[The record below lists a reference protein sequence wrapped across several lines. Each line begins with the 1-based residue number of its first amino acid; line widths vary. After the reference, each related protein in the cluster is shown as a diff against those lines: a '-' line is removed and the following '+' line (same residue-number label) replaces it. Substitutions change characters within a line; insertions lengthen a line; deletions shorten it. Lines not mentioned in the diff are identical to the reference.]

1 MGDKNLED
9 VRRADARQ
17 DPRYFRP
24 PEAASPSRESGEQGM
39 PLGRPPGALAAP
51 NRLKGY
57 ALATLAALCWATG
70 GLTAKWLFTPLT
82 PVTASWAF
90 PPLGIAIDPLD
101 LSGAR
106 ALAAAV
112 LIMVYLAL
120 ADRRA
125 LRIQVRDLPF
135 LAVFG
140 VFGLAA
146 VHFTYFKTLSLTGV
160 ATAILLE
167 YLAPILVLVFSV
179 VFLRERPS
187 WRLPVAVLLSVGG
200 CALVAGAVGGGV
212 RISAAGLAWGL
223 TSAFFFALYTL
234 LGKYAAGRY
243 GPWTLLAYGLVAAT
257 LFWFA
262 YLGPA
267 RIFGV
272 FADQRTALAV
282 LFVAVVSTVIPFGA
296 FLVGLHHIQATE
308 ASITSTLEPAVA
320 GVGASWAFGETLG
333 PLQLVG
339 GALVLA
345 AILLVQLPAQRGE
358 LPPAT

>member
-1 MGDKNLED
+1 
-9 VRRADARQ
+9 
-17 DPRYFRP
+17 
-24 PEAASPSRESGEQGM
+24 M
-39 PLGRPPGALAAP
+39 PIGRPSTALQTP

-70 GLTAKWLFTPLT
+70 GLTAKWLFTALT
-82 PVTASWAF
+82 PATASWPF

-101 LSGAR
+101 LSAAR

-112 LIMVYLAL
+112 LIMAYLAI
-120 ADRRA
+120 ADRRS
-125 LRIQVRDLPF
+125 LRISVRDLPF
-135 LAVFG
+135 LAAFG

-167 YLAPILVLVFSV
+167 YLAPILVLLFSV
-179 VFLRERPS
+179 VFLRERPN
-187 WRLPVAVLLSVGG
+187 WRLPVAVLLSVAG
-200 CALVAGAVGGGV
+200 CALVAGIMGGGV
-212 RISAAGLAWGL
+212 RISAPGLAWGL

-262 YLGPA
+262 YLGPT
-267 RIFGV
+267 RILAVFGDPR
-272 FADQRTALAV
+272 AALAV

-320 GVGASWAFGETLG
+320 GIGAYFAFGETLS

-339 GALVLA
+339 GALVLG
-345 AILLVQLPAQRGE
+345 AILLVQLQSAPPEQ

>member
-1 MGDKNLED
+1 
-9 VRRADARQ
+9 
-17 DPRYFRP
+17 
-24 PEAASPSRESGEQGM
+24 M
-39 PLGRPPGALAAP
+39 PLTRTSTALQSP

-82 PVTASWAF
+82 SATAAWPF

-101 LSGAR
+101 LSAAR

-112 LIMVYLAL
+112 LIMAYLAI
-120 ADRRA
+120 ADRGA
-125 LRIQVRDLPF
+125 LRVKPRDLPF

-167 YLAPILVLVFSV
+167 YLAPILVLSFSV

-187 WRLPVAVLLSVGG
+187 WRLPVAVLLSVAG
-200 CALVAGAVGGGV
+200 CALVAGVMGGGV

-262 YLGPA
+262 YLGPV
-267 RIFGV
+267 RILGV
-272 FADQRTALAV
+272 FTDARAAWAV
-282 LFVAVVSTVIPFGA
+282 LFVAIVSTVIPGA

-320 GVGASWAFGETLG
+320 GIGAYFAFGETLS
-333 PLQLVG
+333 PLQLFG
-339 GALVLA
+339 GALVLG
-345 AILLVQLPAQRGE
+345 AILLVQLQSAPPEQ

>member
-1 MGDKNLED
+1 M
-9 VRRADARQ
+9 
-17 DPRYFRP
+17 P
-24 PEAASPSRESGEQGM
+24 PSR
-39 PLGRPPGALAAP
+39 PAAALQTP
-51 NRLKGY
+51 NRVKGY

-70 GLTAKWLFTPLT
+70 GLTAKWLFTALT
-82 PVTASWAF
+82 PVTASWPL

-101 LSGAR
+101 LSAAR
-106 ALAAAV
+106 ALAAAA
-112 LIMVYLAL
+112 LIMVYLSI
-120 ADRRA
+120 ADRQA
-125 LRIQVRDLPF
+125 LRVRPRDLPF
-135 LAVFG
+135 LVVFG

-167 YLAPILVLVFSV
+167 YLAPILVLLFAV

-187 WRLPVAVLLSVGG
+187 WRLPVAVLLSVSG
-200 CALVAGAVGGGV
+200 CALVAGVMGGGI
-212 RISAAGLAWGL
+212 RISAEGLAWGL

-257 LFWFA
+257 LFWFV

-267 RIFGV
+267 GTLAVCAEPR
-272 FADQRTALAV
+272 AALAV

-320 GVGASWAFGETLG
+320 GVGAYFAFGETLT

-339 GALVLA
+339 GALVLG
-345 AILLVQLPAQRGE
+345 AILLVQLGSAPPEQ

>member
-1 MGDKNLED
+1 
-9 VRRADARQ
+9 
-17 DPRYFRP
+17 
-24 PEAASPSRESGEQGM
+24 M
-39 PLGRPPGALAAP
+39 PLGSPTGALQAP
-51 NRLKGY
+51 NRPKGY
-57 ALATLAALCWATG
+57 ALATLAALCWAAG
-70 GLTAKWLFTPLT
+70 GLTAKWLFTALT
-82 PVTASWAF
+82 PATASWPF
-90 PPLGIAIDPLD
+90 PPLGISIDPLE
-101 LSGAR
+101 LSAAR

-112 LIMVYLAL
+112 LLVVYLAV
-120 ADRRA
+120 ADPGV
-125 LRIQVRDLPF
+125 LRVHPRDLPF

-167 YLAPILVLVFSV
+167 YLAPILVLAFSV
-179 VFLRERPS
+179 VFFRDRPS

-200 CALVAGAVGGGV
+200 CALVAGALGGGV
-212 RISAAGLAWGL
+212 TVSAAGLGWGL
-223 TSAFFFALYTL
+223 ASALFFALYTL

-267 RIFGV
+267 RVLGV
-272 FADQRTALAV
+272 FADQRAALAV
-282 LFVAVVSTVIPFGA
+282 LFLAVVSTVIPFGA

-320 GVGASWAFGETLG
+320 GVGAYFAFGETLT

-339 GALVLA
+339 GALVLG
-345 AILLVQLPAQRGE
+345 AILLVQLPSARREQ